1 LANVID
7 DVRGLGAHA
16 RGDVQCGGFIALGRC
31 SGELVR
37 VEKSM

>member
-16 RGDVQCGGFIALGRC
+16 RGDVQCGGFSALRCC
-31 SGELVR
+31 SGERVR
-37 VEKSM
+37 VEESM

>member
-16 RGDVQCGGFIALGRC
+16 RGDVQCGGFTALGC
-31 SGELVR
+31 WSGELVR
-37 VEKSM
+37 VEESM